1 MLKTLIIEDEKHIRD
16 ELKDLLAEFFESS
29 LTILAE
35 ATSVKDGIKAIL
47 EYKPDLVFLDIDL
60 GDGSSF
66 DILAVLPE
74 IPFDII
80 FVTGYDSHAIKA
92 IKLGALD
99 YLLKPIDNDE
109 FKESVEKAIESYQKS
124 KNNGNTVSVA
134 RNFYTNHIHDK
145 IVLKTLDAQHLV
157 NFDDIVYCKSDG
169 NYTTFHLLK
178 EQIVVSKPMKKIQ
191 PLLDE
196 QQFIKCH
203 QSYIV
208 NANYVTKYRNDG
220 FLITKTEDTI
230 PVATRRK
237 DEVLQILFK

>member
-1 MLKTLIIEDEKHIRD
+1 MLKTLIIEDEKHVRD
-16 ELKDLLAEFFESS
+16 EIKTLLSNFFESS
-29 LTILAE
+29 LTVLAE
-35 ATSVKDGIKAIL
+35 ATSVKEGIKAIL
-47 EYKPDLVFLDIDL
+47 EHKPDLVFLDIDL

-74 IPFDII
+74 ISFDII

-92 IKLGALD
+92 IRLGALD
-99 YLLKPIDNDE
+99 YLLKPIDNYE
-109 FKESVEKAIESYQKS
+109 FKNSVKKAIDSYQKS
-124 KNNGNTVSVA
+124 KNKENLVNVAGNY
-134 RNFYTNHIHDK
+134 YTHNVHDK

-157 NFDDIVYCKSDG
+157 NFNDIVYCKSDG

-191 PLLDE
+191 PLLNGE
-196 QQFIKCH
+196 QFIKCH

-208 NANYVTKYRNDG
+208 NASYVTKYRNDG
-220 FLITKTEDTI
+220 FLITKTKATI